1 MGWFTD
7 YVEKPSLI
15 DYAANR
21 MKLAQK
27 PSPFLWPRAKPR
39 AASAGHGFSCLLP
52 QKRPNGMGTF
62 PASMRL
68 YIRQNNEK
76 RCAWEHGGGKL

>member
-7 YVEKPSLI
+7 CVEKLSLI
-15 DYAANR
+15 DCAANR

-27 PSPFLWPRAKPR
+27 PSPSLLKPR
-39 AASAGHGFSCLLP
+39 AASAGHGFSRLLP

-62 PASMRL
+62 PAFTRL
-68 YIRQNNEK
+68 YIHQNNEK

>member
-7 YVEKPSLI
+7 YLEKLSLI
-15 DYAANR
+15 DCAANR

-27 PSPFLWPRAKPR
+27 PSPSLLKPR
-39 AASAGHGFSCLLP
+39 AASAGHGFSRLLP

-62 PASMRL
+62 PAFTRL
-68 YIRQNNEK
+68 YIHENNEK